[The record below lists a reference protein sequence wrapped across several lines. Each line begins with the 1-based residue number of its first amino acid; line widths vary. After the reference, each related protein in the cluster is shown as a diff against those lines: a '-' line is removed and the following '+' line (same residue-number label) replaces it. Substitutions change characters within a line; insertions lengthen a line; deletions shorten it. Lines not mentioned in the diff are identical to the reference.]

1 MGTAG
6 RESSE
11 PGAGRFSGLGVR
23 RKTGLREPPHVTGL
37 GLTTTKK
44 LVMVIV
50 PLLRQAEQGPVGS
63 TLIGFLG
70 EWRWPDR
77 IQGGTGLVSFTI

>member
-1 MGTAG
+1 
-6 RESSE
+6 
-11 PGAGRFSGLGVR
+11 
-23 RKTGLREPPHVTGL
+23 
-37 GLTTTKK
+37 
-44 LVMVIV
+44 MVIV

-77 IQGGTGLVSFTI
+77 IQGGAGLVSFTI